1 MVRNFLCRLPLL
13 LLPFSTGFA
22 ETPAAASSW
31 HPSGAGMLAA
41 PVLNEVS
48 GMAASRL
55 DPGRFWVL
63 NDSGNKPALYAI
75 SGKGEL
81 LGTLEIEGAKNRDW
95 EDLASFS
102 LGGKNYLLIG
112 DMGDNAGRRRD
123 CRLYLVE
130 EPAAVSVSGKAEPLA
145 VIPFSYED
153 GPRDVES
160 VALDVP
166 ARKIL
171 LMSKREKVPALY
183 ELPLLLKPPEARLT
197 AKKIAAM
204 ESLPQ
209 PTDEDRKANPLGAPY
224 LGQPTGMD
232 VTADGSTLVLLTYQD
247 VFLYHRKPDESWS
260 RALLRPPLALPRH
273 HLIQAE
279 AICFSR
285 DGSVIFVTTERVG
298 TGLLLRYD
306 RSP

>member
-145 VIPFSYED
+145 GHSLFLRGRAPGRRIGCAGRSGKENPADEQ
-153 GPRDVES
+153 
-160 VALDVP
+160 
-166 ARKIL
+166 ARK
-171 LMSKREKVPALY
+171 SP
-183 ELPLLLKPPEARLT
+183 
-197 AKKIAAM
+197 
-204 ESLPQ
+204 
-209 PTDEDRKANPLGAPY
+209 
-224 LGQPTGMD
+224 
-232 VTADGSTLVLLTYQD
+232 
-247 VFLYHRKPDESWS
+247 
-260 RALLRPPLALPRH
+260 RAL
-273 HLIQAE
+273 
-279 AICFSR
+279 
-285 DGSVIFVTTERVG
+285 
-298 TGLLLRYD
+298 
-306 RSP
+306 